1 MSMEMH
7 VLDTGA
13 LQRQSGLEAM
23 LGGNATIAA
32 AMSPESHYSVTLKE
46 GNPADLI
53 ICQDCA
59 LLRNVG
65 LGSMLS
71 KSEEIS

>member
-1 MSMEMH
+1 
-7 VLDTGA
+7 
-13 LQRQSGLEAM
+13 M